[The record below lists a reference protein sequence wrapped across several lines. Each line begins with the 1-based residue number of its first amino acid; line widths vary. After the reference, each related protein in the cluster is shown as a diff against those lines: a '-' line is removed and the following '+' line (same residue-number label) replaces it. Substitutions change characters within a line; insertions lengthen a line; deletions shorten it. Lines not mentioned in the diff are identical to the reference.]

1 MYCLAVSLPA
11 NKLTTIAITMINN
24 YLLHPCQTEKEMTAA
39 VKLRYIAYKN
49 VNAINE
55 NAKEEFTDKYDLLVN
70 SNTCLVYE
78 ENAPVASMRAC
89 IYSKERAFME
99 LPSFEVYRHEIEKE
113 IGLDKTI
120 LECNRFVIHPEKVDS
135 KQLFKIPFRFIIL
148 NALKFNSDY
157 IISAVRPKHIP
168 LYKRFFGFE
177 PISSPK
183 RYPGLNVEMILM
195 MVDCIHLPK
204 VMDKEDIFK
213 FTEDEVRSYLPKSG
227 PFPNQLE
234 KLAEI

>member
-1 MYCLAVSLPA
+1 
-11 NKLTTIAITMINN
+11 MINN
-24 YLLHPCQTEKEMTAA
+24 YLLHPCQTEKEMYAA
-39 VKLRYIAYKN
+39 AKLRYIAYKN

-55 NAKEEFTDKYDLLVN
+55 NAQEEFTDKYDLLVN
-70 SNTCLVYE
+70 SNTCLIYE
-78 ENAPVASMRAC
+78 GNAPVASVRAC
-89 IYSKERAFME
+89 VYSKERTFMQ
-99 LPSFEVYRHEIEKE
+99 LPSFEVYRNEIEKE

-120 LECNRFVIHPEKVDS
+120 IESNRFVIHPEKVDS

-157 IISAVRPKHIP
+157 ITAAVRPKHIP

-195 MVDCIHLPK
+195 MADCTNLPA
-204 VMDKEDIFK
+204 VMDKEDTFR
-213 FTEDEVRSYLPKSG
+213 FTEDEVRRYLPKSG
-227 PFPNQLE
+227 PLPDQLE
-234 KLAEI
+234 KLVEI